1 MERSAFLAR
10 VATATETAALPDVPP
25 TDVRLPRL
33 SSRHV
38 RFVTEAEAVGCVVHE
53 VDRADSA
60 RQLLLDIADQHGV
73 STFTAWD
80 SQHLGVR
87 GVAPFLSLA
96 GLEPVTLPPGDDP
109 VDWRASNTEVARA
122 GLGITGALGGLAY
135 SGSVLLQHG
144 PGRPRTTSLL
154 PEVHVALL
162 DRSKLFSSLLS
173 FSRRNRRVLEG
184 SSNLVVV
191 TGPSRTGDIEMVLT
205 KGVHGPKHV
214 HVVLLDF

>member
-10 VATATETAALPDVPP
+10 VAAATQTASLPDVSP

-33 SSRHV
+33 YSRHD
-38 RFVTEAEAVGCVVHE
+38 RFVTEAEAVGSVVHE
-53 VDRADSA
+53 ADRADTA
-60 RQLLLDIADQHGV
+60 RQLLLDIATHHGV

-87 GVAPFLSLA
+87 GVTPFLSLA
-96 GLEPVTLPPGDDP
+96 GLEPVTLSPPDKAFDRKA
-109 VDWRASNTEVARA
+109 DNAEIARA

-144 PGRPRTTSLL
+144 PGRPRTASLL

-191 TGPSRTGDIEMVLT
+191 SGPSRTGDIEMILT
-205 KGVHGPKHV
+205 KGVHGPKHL
-214 HVVLLDF
+214 HIILLDF